1 MTTSVLDDRMLALQA
16 QARDWGQDFRTA
28 GAQLDRDPDSIDRC
42 LDVPGVRC
50 LTGLMIP
57 AEYGGTGIT
66 VGGHRFHGMTALE
79 RAVVLE
85 ELACGDAGLM
95 LASPGASMSGV
106 LVHDL
111 ADEEQKQWFYGTLLE
126 RPTWTFFALTEPD
139 SGSDAVAMRTT
150 LKTADDGGHSLL
162 DGEKRYVGNASR
174 ARLGVVFARTRPGS
188 VGVTAVLVDTS
199 APGFTAEPLGMLGL
213 RGARFC
219 ALTLDSVPIP
229 ADRVLGR
236 HLKPTRRGM
245 WACVQTFNRLR
256 PGVAAIALGIARA
269 AHDYVVRHRMLISR
283 DEQDRLDLINRRIE
297 GCRRLVHLSAAT
309 VDADSTKGHL
319 ASAAKAKACRLAEQ
333 TSMNAC
339 EFFGPRARLEHPE
352 LDKLARD
359 ARGVEFM
366 EGTGNI
372 QKLNLFHGLVTGKV
386 DR

>member
-1 MTTSVLDDRMLALQA
+1 MTTSVLDDSLLALRA
-16 QARDWGQDFRTA
+16 QAREWSVDFRAA
-28 GAQLDRDPDSIDRC
+28 GVELDRDPDSIDRY
-42 LDVPGVRC
+42 LDAPGVRC
-50 LTGLMIP
+50 LAGLLIP

-66 VGGHRFHGMTALE
+66 VEGHRFHGMTALE

-85 ELACGDAGLM
+85 ELACGDAGMM

-111 ADEEQKQWFYGTLLE
+111 ADDEQKQWFYGKLLE

-139 SGSDAVAMRTT
+139 RGSDAASMQTV
-150 LKTADDGGHSLL
+150 LKSADDGGHSLL

-174 ARLGVVFARTRPGS
+174 ARLGVVFARTRPGPL
-188 VGVTAVLVDTS
+188 GVTAVLVDTS
-199 APGFTAEPLGMLGL
+199 SPGFAAEPLGMLGL

-269 AHDYVVRHRMLISR
+269 AHEYVVQSRMLLNR
-283 DEQDRLDLINRRIE
+283 DEQDRLDLISRRIE
-297 GCRRLVHLSAAT
+297 GCRRLVHLSAST
-309 VDADSTKGHL
+309 VDADSTRGHM
-319 ASAAKAKACRLAEQ
+319 ASAAKAGACRLAEE
-333 TSMNAC
+333 TTMSAY
-339 EFFGPRARLEHPE
+339 EFFGPRARLEHPV
-352 LDKLARD
+352 LDKLGRD

-366 EGTGNI
+366 EGTSNI